1 MRRLKISFLEEEF
14 TQILA
19 KDYIASLLLLTVLC
33 FAVNEDKNILLSRK
47 NEIYILK
54 INLQLFFHRN
64 DIINTRLLKN

>member
-1 MRRLKISFLEEEF
+1 VRRLKISFLEEEF